1 METGKCGALFLFVE
15 EQFQTGEDLSGT
27 GGRTWPQ
34 IDLRIGLTFRSIVL
48 RSGIVE
54 NSAVRDHPGG
64 LVKFPNI
71 VVTRVVAQPGCQQ
84 SVVLEKNDP
93 RRSRDPRIFLHPLKV
108 PSEMGSPPSQHNNTN
123 Q

>member
-1 METGKCGALFLFVE
+1 METSKCGALFLFVE
-15 EQFQTGEDLSGT
+15 VQLQTGEDLSGT

-34 IDLRIGLTFRSIVL
+34 IDYTHRTYLRSIVL

-64 LVKFPNI
+64 LMKFPNI

-93 RRSRDPRIFLHPLKV
+93 RRSWDPRIFLHPLKV
-108 PSEMGSPPSQHNNTN
+108 PSEMESPPSQHNNTN